1 MDLIVEKSPI
11 MELIVGMI
19 PSPKLH
25 AIEPKER
32 SIRFSETGSQ
42 ILRFLFI
49 NIRVITMAD
58 INTRALLL

>member
-25 AIEPKER
+25 PIEPKKR
-32 SIRFSETGSQ
+32 RIRFSATGSQ
-42 ILRFLFI
+42 ILRFLYI
-49 NIRVITMAD
+49 NIRVIRMAD